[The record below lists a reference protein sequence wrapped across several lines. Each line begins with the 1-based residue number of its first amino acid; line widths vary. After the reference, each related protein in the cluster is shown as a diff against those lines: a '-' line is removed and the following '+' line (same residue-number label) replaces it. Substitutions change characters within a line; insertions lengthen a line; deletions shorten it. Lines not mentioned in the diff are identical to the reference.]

1 MLVACPSGWWIWPK
15 LPTSVYREQSVN
27 PEAFR
32 FPVTRA
38 GRRWNKGAAKSVH
51 RNGVSELAQ
60 RIVLDSDA
68 LRESPLTLERALPG
82 AAGPSNRDLATI
94 QSHMPDGS
102 NTSALLLAQA
112 VASFSRSELRWELA
126 IIAAAVAILSI
137 ALAAIA
143 LFFFRRGTR
152 DLTLIYFGLF
162 CILYAVRLLAS
173 LSSFRSLFD
182 ESRIFWA
189 YVNWV
194 ITCTI
199 ILPFSLFLYQVADEH
214 LRNLLRWL
222 LAAQTVFAIFGILA
236 AALGVSLGKLLFANN
251 FVVLGTLAAT
261 ALFLVANKWRP
272 GPRQR
277 LSHEFRIFIAGFLV
291 WMLFVVNQ
299 NLLGPKILPGHNV
312 EFLGFLVFV
321 ASLGYVS
328 AYRTFA
334 SEERLLAINKEL
346 EIARRI
352 QSSTLPQSVPTLA
365 GLEIAARYVPMS
377 AVAGD
382 FYDFLCVDEKRV
394 GILVADVTG
403 HGVPA
408 ALIASM
414 LKVAFAGQAAH
425 AHDPARVLTGLNRS
439 LCGKFEEHF
448 VTAAY
453 LFVDLEKSLLR
464 YSAAGHPPLMLA
476 SGAAGKVREI
486 EENGQM
492 LGMFPEA
499 TYSSVEIR
507 VGPGDRC
514 LLYTDGVF
522 EAKNAAQEEFGKSRC
537 KEFLET
543 QRDIPAARFANALLD
558 RVADFSGHNSARAQ
572 EDDITLLV
580 LDFQKEIA

>member
-1 MLVACPSGWWIWPK
+1 MLD
-15 LPTSVYREQSVN
+15 
-27 PEAFR
+27 
-32 FPVTRA
+32 
-38 GRRWNKGAAKSVH
+38 GA
-51 RNGVSELAQ
+51 
-60 RIVLDSDA
+60 
-68 LRESPLTLERALPG
+68 
-82 AAGPSNRDLATI
+82 
-94 QSHMPDGS
+94 

-112 VASFSRSELRWELA
+112 VVSLSRAELQWEFA
-126 IIAAAVAILSI
+126 NMAAAVALFSI

-143 LFFFRRGTR
+143 LFFFRRRTR

-162 CILYAVRLLAS
+162 CILYAVRLLAL
-173 LSSFRSLFD
+173 LSSFRFLFD
-182 ESRIFWA
+182 EPQTLWN

-199 ILPFSLFLYQVADEH
+199 ILPFGLFLYQVADEH
-214 LRNLLRWL
+214 LRNFLRWL

-236 AALGVSLGKLLFANN
+236 TAFRVSLAKLFLANN
-251 FVVLGTLAAT
+251 IMMFGMFVAI
-261 ALFLVANKWRP
+261 ALFLVASKWRP

-277 LSHEFRIFIAGFLV
+277 LSSEFRVFIAGFLV
-291 WMLFVVNQ
+291 WMLFVVHA
-299 NLLGPKILPGHNV
+299 NLLGLGLKILAGHNV
-312 EFLGFLVFV
+312 EFVGFLVFV
-321 ASLGYVS
+321 ACLGYVS

-334 SEERLLAINKEL
+334 NEERLLAINKEL

-352 QSSTLPQSVPTLA
+352 QSSILPQNVPALR
-365 GLEIAARYVPMS
+365 GLEIAVHYVPMS

-382 FYDFLCVDEKRV
+382 FYDFLSVDERRV

-425 AHDPARVLTGLNRS
+425 AHDPARVLSGLNRA

-453 LFVDLEKSLLR
+453 LFVDLKKSLLH

-476 SGAAGKVREI
+476 SGAGGNVREI
-486 EENGQM
+486 EENGLM

-499 TYSSVEIR
+499 VYSSVEIR
-507 VGPGDRC
+507 VCPGDRC
-514 LLYTDGVF
+514 LLYTDGIL

-537 KEFLET
+537 KQFLET
-543 QRDIPAARFANALLD
+543 HRDIPAARFANTLLD
-558 RVADFSGHNSARAQ
+558 SVAVFSGYNSARAQ
-572 EDDITLLV
+572 EDDITLIV
-580 LDFQKEIA
+580 LDFQQDSSYSRGI

>member
-1 MLVACPSGWWIWPK
+1 ML
-15 LPTSVYREQSVN
+15 E
-27 PEAFR
+27 
-32 FPVTRA
+32 
-38 GRRWNKGAAKSVH
+38 GA
-51 RNGVSELAQ
+51 
-60 RIVLDSDA
+60 
-68 LRESPLTLERALPG
+68 
-82 AAGPSNRDLATI
+82 
-94 QSHMPDGS
+94 

-112 VASFSRSELRWELA
+112 VASLSRSDLRWELA
-126 IIAAAVAILSI
+126 NIAAAVTLLSI

-143 LFFFRRGTR
+143 LFFFRRRTH
-152 DLTLIYFGLF
+152 DLTLIYFGVL

-173 LSSFRSLFD
+173 RPSFRSLFD
-182 ESRIFWA
+182 ESRMFWD

-199 ILPFSLFLYQVADEH
+199 ILPLGLFLYQLADEH
-214 LRNLLRWL
+214 LRNFLRWL

-236 AALGVSLGKLLFANN
+236 AALGVSLDKLFFANN

-261 ALFLVANKWRP
+261 ALVLVTNKW
-272 GPRQR
+272 R
-277 LSHEFRIFIAGFLV
+277 LSHESRVFIAGSLV
-291 WMLFVVNQ
+291 WMLFVVHA
-299 NLLGPKILPGHNV
+299 NLLGLKILTGQNV

-321 ASLGYVS
+321 ACLGYVS

-334 SEERLLAINKEL
+334 NEERLLAINKEL

-352 QSSTLPQSVPTLA
+352 QSSTLPQSVPTLR

-382 FYDFLCVDEKRV
+382 FYDFLSVDEKRV

-425 AHDPARVLTGLNRS
+425 AHDPARVLAGLNRS

-476 SGAAGKVREI
+476 SRAAGKVREI
-486 EENGQM
+486 EENGVM

-499 TYSSVEIR
+499 AYSSMEIR

-514 LLYTDGVF
+514 LLYTDGVL
-522 EAKNAAQEEFGKSRC
+522 EAKNAAQEEFGKPRC

-543 QRDIPAARFANALLD
+543 QRDIPAARFANALID
-558 RVADFSGHNSARAQ
+558 SIARFSGHNSGRAQ

-580 LDFQKEIA
+580 LDFQEDTP